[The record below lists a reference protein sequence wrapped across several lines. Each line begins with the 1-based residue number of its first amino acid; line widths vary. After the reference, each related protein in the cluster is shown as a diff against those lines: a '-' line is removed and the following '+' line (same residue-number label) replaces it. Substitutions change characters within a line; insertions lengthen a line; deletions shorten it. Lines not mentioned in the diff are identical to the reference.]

1 MKKRN
6 LYGYFFIAPF
16 LLVFLALSI
25 YPVLLT
31 FFYTFTKFDG
41 YSKYEIIGG
50 DNWSRLLKDNFFWE
64 ALVNTWKIWGV
75 NIIIQL
81 GLALILVMI
90 FSDISWKIKGVGF
103 FRMIFYLPNLIT
115 LASVAML
122 FSALLDW
129 KYGAINQLLMK
140 FGLIS
145 AELNFKGVPHLAQNS
160 VAVIQA
166 WMWFGNS
173 FLFLMAGVTGI
184 SKDYFEA
191 AKVDGANRAQMFGK
205 VTMPL
210 LRPVLLYVAITSL
223 IGGMQ
228 MFELPMLFTDGVGS
242 PKGALNTMILWMF
255 NQAFKF
261 QSFGY
266 GATVAYGVFI
276 ITAVFSILSYKM
288 MYGSSKKGGASDDV

>member
-16 LLVFLALSI
+16 LIVFLALSI

-41 YSKYEIIGG
+41 YTEYIIVGG
-50 DNWSRLLKDNFFWE
+50 ENWSRLISDKFFWQ
-64 ALVNTWKIWGV
+64 ALINTWKIWGL
-75 NIIIQL
+75 NIVIQL
-81 GLALILVMI
+81 GLALLLVMI
-90 FSDISWKIKGVGF
+90 FSDISWQIKGLGF
-103 FRMIFYLPNLIT
+103 FRMVFYLPNLIT

-122 FSALLDW
+122 FWALLDW
-129 KYGAINQLLMK
+129 KYGAINQILMK
-140 FGLIS
+140 LGLLS
-145 AELNFKGVPHLAQNS
+145 TELKFLGVPKLAQGS
-160 VAVIQA
+160 VSVIQA

-184 SKDYFEA
+184 SRDYFEA
-191 AKVDGANRAQMFGK
+191 AKVDGANRGQMFRK
-205 VTMPL
+205 VTLPL

-228 MFELPMLFTDGVGS
+228 IFELPYLLTDTVGS
-242 PKGALNTMILWMF
+242 PKGSLNTMIMLMF
-255 NQAFKF
+255 NQAFKYK
-261 QSFGY
+261 SFGY

-276 ITAVFSILSYKM
+276 ITAFFSIISYKM
-288 MYGSSKKGGASDDV
+288 MYGSSKKGGAKDDV